1 MWNMKPETQK
11 FAQIFL
17 VLVVLAVGVVLLLQ
31 NVPWNTPA
39 TPSLAITETLLSTS
53 IPIETK
59 EPSSTPTTA
68 PSPTDA
74 ATPTATIPAI
84 AYPVGPDTYP
94 PGINP
99 LNGLPVEDP
108 ATLKLPP
115 ALLSISNSPVTARP
129 QAGLSFAP
137 LIYELFIG
145 AGNSRFLT
153 IFYGDLPKT
162 PDNDNPEI
170 GPIRSG
176 RLAYEHIR
184 KMLNGFIVMAYASVW
199 VTPKLNYVHDLQTEH
214 PDDINGARLRVNDLT
229 ALKTEY
235 LSQLGEPN
243 PIGLKFDPAVPPGG
257 KDGHTIWLPYAY
269 VDQVW
274 WHYDKDSG
282 TYHRWQD
289 MENGK
294 DYTEQVDSLTGKPLE
309 IENVAVIFVNHIA
322 YRETLID
329 LTLLYT
335 NRERALLF
343 RDGQIYQGYWTTK
356 GGDYETTTGKLRP
369 LRFLDQNGD
378 PFPLK
383 PGQTW
388 VEIVTQET
396 PVYETEYTEDYY
408 HLVNNRQPGSG
419 IWAVRFV
426 HPENMQPNQ

>member
-1 MWNMKPETQK
+1 
-11 FAQIFL
+11 
-17 VLVVLAVGVVLLLQ
+17 V
-31 NVPWNTPA
+31 
-39 TPSLAITETLLSTS
+39 AIT
-53 IPIETK
+53 
-59 EPSSTPTTA
+59 
-68 PSPTDA
+68 
-74 ATPTATIPAI
+74 
-84 AYPVGPDTYP
+84 YPVGPDSYP
-94 PGINP
+94 PDVNP

-108 ATLKLPP
+108 ESLKLPP

-162 PDNDNPEI
+162 PENSNPEI

-176 RLAYEHIR
+176 RLAYEHVR
-184 KMLNGFIVMAYASVW
+184 KLLNGFIVMAYASVW
-199 VTPKLNYVHDLQTEH
+199 VTPELNYVHDLQTEH

-229 ALKTEY
+229 ALKQKY
-235 LSQLGEPN
+235 LKQLGPPN
-243 PIGLKFDPAVPPGG
+243 PIGLKFDTTVPAGG

-269 VDQVW
+269 VDQIW
-274 WHYDKDSG
+274 WHYDPSSS

-289 MENGK
+289 MENGRE
-294 DYTEQVDSLTGKPLE
+294 YTEQVDSLTGRPLE
-309 IENVAVIFVNHIA
+309 IENVAVLFVDHIA

-329 LTLLYT
+329 LNLLYV
-335 NRERALLF
+335 NKERALFF
-343 RDGQIYQGYWTTK
+343 RDGQIFEGYWTTR
-356 GGDYETTTGKLRP
+356 GEEYEKTTGKLRP
-369 LRFLDQNGD
+369 LRFLDKNGD

-396 PVYETEYTEDYY
+396 PVYETQYTEDYY
-408 HLVNNRQPGSG
+408 RLVNNKEPGSG
-419 IWAVRFV
+419 IWVVRFV